1 MADRHPMSG
10 VRGQGPESSAAV
22 FLAEPAVVSAIEDWR
37 AWLAHER
44 RASRHTLD
52 AYGRDLAAFF
62 RFLAEHLGFPPG
74 LRELDGL
81 TPADFRSY
89 LASRAGAGLG
99 RTSVARAMSTLRGF
113 FRFLDRAGL
122 AHNAAI
128 GGIRTPRVPQSIP
141 KALTETDARMA
152 VEAVGDLSD
161 ESWVARR
168 DTALLLLL
176 YGCGLRIGEALALN
190 RLAVQSLQA
199 AGRGQAKAGGNTEAA
214 SGTKAGLPTE
224 AASAA
229 KAGGTM
235 IVTGKGDKQ
244 RMVPVLPVVARA
256 VDDYLAAC
264 PYGAGDD
271 DPLFVGVRGKRLNPG
286 VVQRQVRRLRALLGL
301 PETATPHALRHSF
314 ATHLLS
320 GGGDLRTIQEL
331 LGHASLSTTQRY
343 TAVDAGHLT
352 AVYRKAHP
360 RARRR

>member
-1 MADRHPMSG
+1 MADQHPLPDAH
-10 VRGQGPESSAAV
+10 GQGPEPLAATYV
-22 FLAEPAVVSAIEDWR
+22 AEPAVVSAIEDWR
-37 AWLAHER
+37 GWLAHER
-44 RASRHTLD
+44 RASRHTVD
-52 AYGRDLAAFF
+52 AYGRDLAAFL
-62 RFLAEHLGFPPG
+62 RFLAGHLGFPPG
-74 LRELDGL
+74 LGDLDGL

-89 LASRAGAGLG
+89 LASRAGHGLG

-128 GGIRTPRVPQSIP
+128 GAIRTPRVPQSIP

-161 ESWVARR
+161 EPWVARR

-190 RLAVQSLQA
+190 R
-199 AGRGQAKAGGNTEAA
+199 GQA
-214 SGTKAGLPTE
+214 P
-224 AASAA
+224 AA
-229 KAGGTM
+229 KAGDTM
-235 IVTGKGDKQ
+235 VVTGKGNKQ

-256 VDDYLAAC
+256 MDDYLAAC
-264 PYGAGDD
+264 PYPQGDD
-271 DPLFVGVRGKRLNPG
+271 DPLFVGVRGKRLNAG

>member
-1 MADRHPMSG
+1 MADQHPTPDAQ
-10 VRGQGPESSAAV
+10 GQGPEPSAAAYV
-22 FLAEPAVVSAIEDWR
+22 AEPAVVSAIEDWR
-37 AWLAHER
+37 GWLAHER
-44 RASRHTLD
+44 RASHHTVD
-52 AYGRDLAAFF
+52 AYGRDVAACL
-62 RFLAEHLGFPPG
+62 RFIAGHLGFPPG
-74 LRELDGL
+74 LRDLDGL

-89 LASRAGAGLG
+89 LASRAGEGLG

-122 AHNAAI
+122 ARNAAI
-128 GGIRTPRVPQSIP
+128 GAVRTPRIPQSIP
-141 KALTETDARMA
+141 KALTEVDARMA

-161 ESWVARR
+161 EPWVARR

-190 RLAVQSLQA
+190 R
-199 AGRGQAKAGGNTEAA
+199 GQA
-214 SGTKAGLPTE
+214 P
-224 AASAA
+224 AA

-235 IVTGKGDKQ
+235 VVTGKGNKQ

-256 VDDYLAAC
+256 MDGYLAAC
-264 PYGAGDD
+264 PYPLGDD
-271 DPLFVGVRGKRLNPG
+271 DPLFVGVRGKRLNAG